1 MAVQAAAGAVAGSA
15 PKRQFFQL
23 FFSAL
28 EFFGWADVFEWV
40 IAHQQPDAGM
50 QSQREQERGEIFVS
64 EHVRRGFC
72 GRSCCHSATIF
83 VLTDIT

>member
-1 MAVQAAAGAVAGSA
+1 LG
-15 PKRQFFQL
+15 
-23 FFSAL
+23 
-28 EFFGWADVFEWV
+28 FFGWAGVFEWV

-72 GRSCCHSATIF
+72 GRSCSHSATIF

>member
-1 MAVQAAAGAVAGSA
+1 MQRLARWRDQLQ
-15 PKRQFFQL
+15 KDNFFSC

-28 EFFGWADVFEWV
+28 GFFGWAGVFEWV

-72 GRSCCHSATIF
+72 WRSCSHSATIF